1 LDLKHIRLLAEDD
14 STWHVQDGRDGSSFK
29 VAKKGLSEGLHGAI
43 VQHFAGGGE
52 VQLEPGVPLQARIN
66 GIDSELANFYAKPY
80 KERDQSVH
88 SRLILERE
96 AAQRAGIR
104 AGVAAAANQSPSF
117 GPKEPTFLDRF
128 DEAYRTTPGG
138 PAPQALPGPGDLSPV
153 TRQTLADLP
162 GNLAATA
169 KDVGRDALSALGVGA
184 MGPAGASYLQNQAAP
199 SPQPPSVAPGSPPL
213 PGAAPSPTTAPAP
226 SRPPGVG
233 GGGFGAELAG
243 ATKQAIGA
251 ETQRALL
258 AGTVGEAQNAI
269 QRDAQVQRQA
279 IQQEW
284 SQKWQQNQARA
295 DQLQQELATG
305 KMDPARWWSTRDL
318 GGKVA
323 ASIALVL
330 GGIGEAF
337 NGGPNQALK
346 VINNFIE
353 RDIDAQ
359 KTDLGK
365 KQNLLSHYVQQGH
378 DIQSAM
384 QLAKADAMDAYA
396 GQMQMVASKYA
407 GPEARVNAEKAI
419 AGIKGDAAKLRENS
433 FIQRAKLAIDQQE
446 ANAKMLAAANSGAGR
461 VPAKE
466 AADVGGLKAANAML
480 ADLER
485 LRKQKTGALSGVTQY
500 LPGTDATQYRD
511 ATRVVAQ
518 TVGNIL
524 EGGKLSDA
532 DKPYYL
538 SLLPTAGDSDE
549 RARAKLD
556 FITRQLETKAA
567 GQVEGLGRAGYN
579 TGGLQGMAQQPVQNP
594 TGPSRV
600 INGKTYVPT
609 AQGWVEQ

>member
-1 LDLKHIRLLAEDD
+1 LDLKHIRLLSEDD

-52 VQLEPGVPLQARIN
+52 VKSYTQADALQHEAEAAYAHANDGLLQQIRTETDPLTALGIPSFGLNDIRSASAALDRAGVPAISPKDLRSFV
-66 GIDSELANFYAKPY
+66 G
-80 KERDQSVH
+80 
-88 SRLILERE
+88 
-96 AAQRAGIR
+96 QRAGEK
-104 AGVAAAANQSPSF
+104 AAS
-117 GPKEPTFLDRF
+117 E
-128 DEAYRTTPGG
+128 GG
-138 PAPQALPGPGDLSPV
+138 KAPQGGFRGALGATGIPAAINALTPSQDTLSNLATTGKEVANDTLGALWGAPQTQSQTQGPGTP
-153 TRQTLADLP
+153 TE
-162 GNLAATA
+162 
-169 KDVGRDALSALGVGA
+169 
-184 MGPAGASYLQNQAAP
+184 
-199 SPQPPSVAPGSPPL
+199 VAPGSPPL
-213 PGAAPSPTTAPAP
+213 PAAAPSPTTSPAP
-226 SRPPGVG
+226 SRPTGVG
-233 GGGFGAELAG
+233 GGGFASELAG

-251 ETQRALL
+251 ETQRADLV
-258 AGTVGEAQNAI
+258 ARAAQEQAAL
-269 QRDAQVQRQA
+269 QQQAQQKRDAIA
-279 IQQEW
+279 QEW
-284 SQKWQQNQARA
+284 QQKWQQNQARA
-295 DQLQQELATG
+295 DQLQQDLATG
-305 KMDPARWWSTRDL
+305 KVEPGRWWKNRDL
-318 GGKVA
+318 GGKVS

-330 GGIGEAF
+330 GGIGQAF
-337 NGGPNQALK
+337 GGGENPALK
-346 VINNFIE
+346 VIGQKIADDIE
-353 RDIDAQ
+353 AQ
-359 KTDLGK
+359 KADLGK

-396 GQMQMVASKYA
+396 GQMQMVATRYA
-407 GPEARVNAEKAI
+407 GPEAKVNADKAI
-419 AGIKGDAAKLRENS
+419 AGIKMDATKARQQAFQQS
-433 FIQRAKLAIDQQE
+433 FKNNIDLME
-446 ANAKMLAAANSGAGR
+446 AQAKMMAAANAGAGR

-466 AADVGGLKAANAML
+466 AADVGGLKAANSML
-480 ADLER
+480 ADLDR

-556 FITRQLETKAA
+556 FITRQLEAKAA
-567 GQVEGLGRAGYN
+567 GQVEGLGRAGYS
-579 TGGLQGMAQQPVQNP
+579 TAGLQSMAQPPVQNP
-594 TGPSRV
+594 TGPSKV